1 MVFHRQCLVVSP
13 YPESIVRSIQA
24 TGDKPFV
31 SDRIEGEPD
40 WVICFGHQRIIREPE
55 LTLFKDRIVNLHI
68 SCLPWGRGTDPNLW
82 AWVNGEPHG
91 VTLHYVDAGIDTGD
105 IIAQRLVDMD
115 KSETLRSSYD
125 KLQEAAVALFR
136 DAWPALR
143 NGRAPRTQQSGEGS
157 SYRLRDRD
165 RIALPQGWDTP
176 VSQLR
181 RPGHRR
187 RDRTGAEGVQKRSPN
202 PHSDADRI

>member
-1 MVFHRQCLVVSP
+1 MVFHRQCLILSP
-13 YPESIVRSIQA
+13 YPEPIVQSIGA
-24 TGDKPFV
+24 TGDKAFV
-31 SDRIEGEPD
+31 SDRIERDPD
-40 WVICFGHQRIIREPE
+40 WVICFGHQGLIREPE
-55 LTLFKDRIVNLHI
+55 LTVFKDRIVNLHI
-68 SCLPWGRGTDPNLW
+68 SYLPWGRGTDPNLW

-115 KSETLRSSYD
+115 ESETLRSSYD
-125 KLQEAAVALFR
+125 KLHEAAVALFR

-143 NGRAPRTQQSGEGS
+143 NGRAPRTRQSGEGS

-187 RDRTGAEGVQKRSPN
+187 RDRRDAEGVPRRSPN
-202 PHSDADRI
+202 PHSDADRV